1 MKRVLSRVF
10 FYLIASSAVAR
21 LRWLVVSSHGSL
33 SFFLPFFSAS
43 SLFLQERKRFWHFSL
58 FPSST
63 RPDTLQTDLHFSL
76 VWSSSVSLVF
86 STCTKDPRVSQL
98 RVDRRKNAG
107 IYTRERGRNSSRS
120 TAHTFT
126 AALYCI
132 NKENPRWTRSWRRRR
147 IKEMKRTA
155 AKEGDL
161 LLLLETVPLHCLN
174 LINSWASDDD
184 DLIYPGPT
192 YRRNE
197 RDGGK

>member
-10 FYLIASSAVAR
+10 FYLIASTAVAR

-86 STCTKDPRVSQL
+86 SACTKDPRVSQL
-98 RVDRRKNAG
+98 RVDRRKMQVYTHGSGAG
-107 IYTRERGRNSSRS
+107 
-120 TAHTFT
+120 T
-126 AALYCI
+126 AAGLLHTHLQQHYI
-132 NKENPRWTRSWRRRR
+132 VS
-147 IKEMKRTA
+147 IKKTQ
-155 AKEGDL
+155 
-161 LLLLETVPLHCLN
+161 
-174 LINSWASDDD
+174 
-184 DLIYPGPT
+184 
-192 YRRNE
+192 
-197 RDGGK
+197 DGRGAEEEEE